1 MENKMPDEDTLLT
14 QTNTD
19 AEEVVE
25 QQADSSTTSEEVQT
39 QAPPDEQKSDAAT
52 EDTEESNEDTQEAG
66 APESYSDFEVPEDY
80 GINDDSLTDY
90 TSWAKENN
98 LSQEQAQEGVNMVTK
113 MQEAQV
119 EQWVEQQKAW
129 VDDAKKDAEIGGEKF
144 DQNVSVAVK
153 ARDSF
158 GTSEFSEMLDSS
170 GLGNHPE
177 MIRFLNR
184 VGKAISEDKV
194 IVSGAN
200 AGQRSQENVLYP
212 SMK

>member
-1 MENKMPDEDTLLT
+1 MPDEDTLLT
-14 QTNTD
+14 QTNT
-19 AEEVVE
+19 ASEEVVE

-52 EDTEESNEDTQEAG
+52 EDTEESNEETQEAG
-66 APESYSDFEVPEDY
+66 APEEYSEFEVPEEY
-80 GINDDSLTDY
+80 GINNETLTDY
-90 TSWAKENN
+90 QSWAKENN
-98 LSQEQAQEGVNMVTK
+98 LTQDQAQAGVNMVTK

-119 EQWVEQQKAW
+119 SQWVEQQKAW
-129 VDDAKKDAEIGGEKF
+129 VDQAKSDTEIGGEKF
-144 DQNVSVAVK
+144 DENISTAVK

-158 GTSEFSEMLDSS
+158 GNSEFSEMLDTS

-184 VGKAISEDKV
+184 VGRAISEDKV

>member
-1 MENKMPDEDTLLT
+1 MPEDTDTLLT
-14 QTNTD
+14 ANT
-19 AEEVVE
+19 EEDGNV

-52 EDTEESNEDTQEAG
+52 EDTEESNEETQEAG
-66 APESYSDFEVPEDY
+66 APEEYSEFEVPEEY
-80 GINDDSLTDY
+80 GINDETLTDY
-90 TSWAKENN
+90 QSWAKENN
-98 LSQEQAQEGVNMVTK
+98 LTQDQAQAGVNMVTK

-119 EQWVEQQKAW
+119 SKWVEQQKAW
-129 VDDAKKDAEIGGEKF
+129 VDQAKSDTEIGGEKF
-144 DQNVSVAVK
+144 DENISTAVK

-158 GTSEFSEMLDSS
+158 GNSEFSEMLDTS

-184 VGKAISEDKV
+184 VGRAISEDKV

-200 AGQRSQENVLYP
+200 AGQRSQESVLYP